1 MKELSYITYILD
13 EAYDHL
19 NTSVL
24 GYVRLYKKHHNIYI
38 PTSYATAVFAEFLF
52 SVFFIYIY
60 LLIAK
65 VCFKFK
71 GGKSLESITN
81 STR

>member
-1 MKELSYITYILD
+1 MKELSYITYVLD

-38 PTSYATAVFAEFLF
+38 PTSYATEVFAEFYSPYFLF
-52 SVFFIYIY
+52 IFICS
-60 LLIAK
+60 LL
-65 VCFKFK
+65 KFV
-71 GGKSLESITN
+71 
-81 STR
+81 